1 MERLY
6 VRIGGGAGW
15 RVGRAGR
22 AHHVARGDVDNG
34 PNVFAQGCSKRTRDF
49 G

>member
-1 MERLY
+1 MANLTLENTSWNAVERYFCL
-6 VRIGGGAGW
+6 
-15 RVGRAGR
+15 
-22 AHHVARGDVDNG
+22 VACDNG